1 MKISRLPDRLD
12 RMPMLKILVF
22 FAAGIALADRYELP
36 LWFLAG
42 AFVVTG
48 VLALSLRSSA
58 ATAAMIL
65 TAGFAAAQ
73 FRAPRATVPRGVHTV
88 YEVTVEGFPADRGR
102 YAVADA
108 SVAAWRDPA
117 DGRWHASDARIR
129 LYADSLAGLHAGE
142 RIRCRGAVR
151 PFRGGAESYRRLMA
165 RRGYA
170 GTLWIAERTLLERL
184 PGRHA
189 GLHRRAVERLSR
201 LPMSA
206 GAAAV
211 VEAMAAGEAYG
222 VQVIPGMEITSRE
235 EVHILGYFSSV
246 PEALA
251 AGEAVYAHLPQV
263 LNQPALFGNQ
273 IIIGA
278 DDSPSGTLEK
288 LLINATDLSVEE
300 VCALV
305 RAFGGVPVPA
315 HINRGSNGMIG
326 ALGLMPFLPDYP
338 VVEVYPGVPCP
349 AYATKGRFVIHS
361 SDAHR
366 LEDLQ
371 ERTFS
376 LDTQPTA
383 RDVMRLLRALDGRQI
398 PQNGI

>member
-1 MKISRLPDRLD
+1 
-12 RMPMLKILVF
+12 MLCDALTSTQSPVCSSCGS
-22 FAAGIALADRYELP
+22 AG
-36 LWFLAG
+36 
-42 AFVVTG
+42 
-48 VLALSLRSSA
+48 SSA
-58 ATAAMIL
+58 SSVSNDAVT

-211 VEAMAAGEAYG
+211 VEAMAAGERRGVTPELRTAY
-222 VQVIPGMEITSRE
+222 SRSCRTCWP
-235 EVHILGYFSSV
+235 YR
-246 PEALA
+246 
-251 AGEAVYAHLPQV
+251 
-263 LNQPALFGNQ
+263 
-273 IIIGA
+273 
-278 DDSPSGTLEK
+278 DST
-288 LLINATDLSVEE
+288 
-300 VCALV
+300 
-305 RAFGGVPVPA
+305 
-315 HINRGSNGMIG
+315 RGSFSRWSISRCGG
-326 ALGLMPFLPDYP
+326 
-338 VVEVYPGVPCP
+338 C
-349 AYATKGRFVIHS
+349 RFS
-361 SDAHR
+361 GG
-366 LEDLQ
+366 
-371 ERTFS
+371 
-376 LDTQPTA
+376 DTC
-383 RDVMRLLRALDGRQI
+383 
-398 PQNGI
+398 